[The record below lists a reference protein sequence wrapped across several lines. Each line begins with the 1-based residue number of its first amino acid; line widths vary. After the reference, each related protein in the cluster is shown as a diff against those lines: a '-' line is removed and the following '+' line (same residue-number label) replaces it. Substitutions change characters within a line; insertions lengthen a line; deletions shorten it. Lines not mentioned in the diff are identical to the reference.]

1 MSYSLRLVTGP
12 GVEPVTAAE
21 LAAHARATG
30 ASDQALIANY
40 VTPAR
45 EAIERAC
52 RVAMINQNWEYWLD
66 RLPDPE
72 PAGRII
78 ELPIGPLSSVTSVT
92 VYDPFD
98 APTLIQPS
106 AYLVDT
112 ASDPGR
118 LILRPDAGIPLTLR
132 FVQVVKVLFVAG
144 YGAAAAA
151 VPAELTLAV
160 KALGAWYFEHGYGGG
175 IPDELWPAIMP
186 FRRVT
191 VA

>member
-118 LILRPDAGIPLTLR
+118 LILRPDAGINRVCHQPRSPPTRPLPAQRARLR
-132 FVQVVKVLFVAG
+132 TARRHPSARSPPTSVARSG
-144 YGAAAAA
+144 TDAPRSRQA
-151 VPAELTLAV
+151 
-160 KALGAWYFEHGYGGG
+160 H
-175 IPDELWPAIMP
+175 
-186 FRRVT
+186 RR
-191 VA
+191 